1 MWRFKMFIFLK
12 VFATLYQ
19 TLMPTPYLHGSE
31 EQTLS
36 PFLSYFKLWD
46 GPVATN
52 NPTDTIYGG
61 ISSEYNI

>member
-1 MWRFKMFIFLK
+1 
-12 VFATLYQ
+12 
-19 TLMPTPYLHGSE
+19 MPTPYLHGSE